1 MYYYV
6 SPIIEFIFVF
16 SIATFCIAGLQ
27 LFDAVRKKNIKRKRI
42 CIISIIIIIVFTMM
56 FYFYLKQL
64 T

>member
-27 LFDAVRKKNIKRKRI
+27 LFDAIRKKNFKKIWF
-42 CIISIIIIIVFTMM
+42 VLFP
-56 FYFYLKQL
+56 LQ
-64 T
+64 